1 MLALLLTLVPY
12 AISICVDDGV
22 EHSEGEKWVRNGNF
36 LVTCAYGETKV
47 LSCLTDAGTVLE
59 LGTPS
64 HIENGVE
71 YSCMDDEPM
80 FEGSGEE
87 ISVNSCPDNA
97 DGSDDITI
105 GNFLICCISKRFKE
119 RNELRKAVL
128 EEGLPDPAGPLNETW
143 RRVAQTIVRCAKE
156 TLCETKGG
164 TRGDKSAWL
173 WNEEVQAAVKKKKED
188 YKLWQKT
195 MALKHLTAYRELM
208 RLAKTAVAKAKNA
221 EMDALYWKLDGPEGE
236 KFAIRLAKARH
247 RASLDIQVVN
257 TVKSAGGRVLRK
269 PVEVRERWEEYF
281 RELLNEEFPRRKAQ
295 EEQPTE
301 GPIPPWTQEA
311 AWKVLGDRGINWLTQ
326 SLNRITKE
334 GKMPDDWRNSTIAPI
349 FKQKGDASEDTRLP
363 KDGPRE
369 SLRQI
374 APGHTLEGP
383 SREWCPGTSNHG
395 HKGHVR
401 RLESGDT
408 NSTRGDKEGGHHSG
422 GIPREDPLRTI
433 LYADDIALVADNQE
447 ELKEKEGNIKELDHS
462 KRDARNFRFRVPN
475 SGFRPFWNLPFRSA
489 FLFWAGRRSGNG
501 CVDEYGDS
509 IKTGHFV
516 LGRGLLKYCSIQ
528 KNGMR
533 ARIEPKGCF
542 NGSRNDDVEDITF
555 HVKKY
560 TVWRQGAYDMRC
572 GDEGIHVY
580 RCYVDGKA
588 VYVGQAWIDKEGVVN
603 ICK

>member
-105 GNFLICCISKRFKE
+105 GNFLICCISKRFK
-119 RNELRKAVL
+119 
-128 EEGLPDPAGPLNETW
+128 
-143 RRVAQTIVRCAKE
+143 
-156 TLCETKGG
+156 
-164 TRGDKSAWL
+164 
-173 WNEEVQAAVKKKKED
+173 
-188 YKLWQKT
+188 
-195 MALKHLTAYRELM
+195 
-208 RLAKTAVAKAKNA
+208 
-221 EMDALYWKLDGPEGE
+221 
-236 KFAIRLAKARH
+236 
-247 RASLDIQVVN
+247 
-257 TVKSAGGRVLRK
+257 
-269 PVEVRERWEEYF
+269 
-281 RELLNEEFPRRKAQ
+281 
-295 EEQPTE
+295 
-301 GPIPPWTQEA
+301 
-311 AWKVLGDRGINWLTQ
+311 
-326 SLNRITKE
+326 
-334 GKMPDDWRNSTIAPI
+334 
-349 FKQKGDASEDTRLP
+349 
-363 KDGPRE
+363 
-369 SLRQI
+369 
-374 APGHTLEGP
+374 
-383 SREWCPGTSNHG
+383 
-395 HKGHVR
+395 
-401 RLESGDT
+401 
-408 NSTRGDKEGGHHSG
+408 
-422 GIPREDPLRTI
+422 
-433 LYADDIALVADNQE
+433 
-447 ELKEKEGNIKELDHS
+447 
-462 KRDARNFRFRVPN
+462 
-475 SGFRPFWNLPFRSA
+475 
-489 FLFWAGRRSGNG
+489 G